1 MKEWYNNFSKLRP
14 DQANSKWAVWTLFA
28 ASFVDAS
35 FLPLPVSTFFL
46 LMVLMNNSRAARYI
60 IYCTLGTLAGA
71 FAGFSIGHFAVL
83 SDHGANSGFIQFLF
97 RHIPGF
103 SWDAFSRIQ
112 ALYSKWDFWIIFSA
126 SFTPIP
132 YGVVSISSGL
142 FGIRLSVFLIA
153 TFISQAIKFFLLAFL
168 TVRLGPRVKQLFRIR
183 LNPAF
188 IIASVC
194 IAIVLLVTGII

>member
-1 MKEWYNNFSKLRP
+1 MKDWYHNLSKLRP
-14 DQANSKWAVWTLFA
+14 DQANSKWAAWTLFA
-28 ASFVDAS
+28 AAFVDAS
-35 FLPLPVSTFFL
+35 FLPLPISTFFL
-46 LMVLMNNSRAARYI
+46 LMVSMNSSRAVRYI

-71 FAGFSIGHFAVL
+71 VAGFSIGHFAVL
-83 SDHGANSGFIQFLF
+83 SAHGATSGFIQFLF
-97 RHIPGF
+97 SHIPGF
-103 SWDAFSRIQ
+103 SGNAFSKIQ

-132 YGVVSISSGL
+132 YGVFSISSGL
-142 FGIRLSVFLIA
+142 FGISLSVFLIA

-168 TVRLGPRVKQLFRIR
+168 TIRLGPHLKQLLRKR